1 MALDSRA
8 ASIGTPEIVTSWGTK
23 GTTSFGRRLTKSHG
37 LCVRCGKRSFHTQQK
52 HCASCGFPNRKMRS
66 FNWSIK
72 AKRRRTTGSG
82 RCRYLKLVDRRAK
95 NGFKE
100 GSVAKKAGSAASN

>member
-1 MALDSRA
+1 
-8 ASIGTPEIVTSWGTK
+8 
-23 GTTSFGRRLTKSHG
+23 
-37 LCVRCGKRSFHTQQK
+37 
-52 HCASCGFPNRKMRS
+52 MRS

-100 GSVAKKAGSAASN
+100 GTVAKKAGVAASN